1 MAESLSQKEID
12 ALLAAAAEGRVVPG
26 RVRRAENRYVRK
38 MDFARPSKFNK
49 DQVRTLQ
56 MLHENFCRRTSTML
70 AGTIRSMVDMQVTGA
85 EQIPYGDYV
94 ETLPVPTFAS
104 VLEVAPLGT
113 NAMASID
120 LPLLFAMIDR
130 LLGGPG
136 SGNVKTRELTDIE
149 VGLASGLMDSLL
161 VELTAAWQD
170 LCQIEFRLR
179 GVETNP
185 SQAQI
190 AQASEPSVLVVME
203 LSIGTASGSISLC
216 LPYQSIEAIVGDLT
230 AQRYFAV
237 GDEAPHSGGH
247 MLGGLQQVEMPV
259 RAQIGSAKVPVEQ
272 VLALGPGDVISLD
285 RKVTDG
291 VHLAVGNTRTFRA
304 MPGRDGK
311 HIAVRVIG
319 PAPSEERP
327 A

>member
-12 ALLAAAAEGRVVPG
+12 ALLAAASEGRAVPG
-26 RVRRAENRYVRK
+26 RTRRTENRYVRK

-49 DQVRTLQ
+49 DQVRTLH

-70 AGTIRSMVDMQVTGA
+70 TGTVRSMVEMQVTGA
-85 EQIPYGDYV
+85 EQISYGDYV

-113 NAMASID
+113 NAMASIE
-120 LPLLFAMIDR
+120 LPLLFAMLDR

-136 SGNVKTRELTDIE
+136 SGSVKARELTDIE

-161 VELTAAWQD
+161 VELSAAWQD

-185 SQAQI
+185 TVAQI

-203 LSIGTASGSISLC
+203 LSIGTASGSLSLC
-216 LPYQSIEAIVGDLT
+216 LPYQSIEPVVGELT

-237 GDEAPHSGGH
+237 GDEVPHTRDQ
-247 MLGGLQQVEMPV
+247 MLEGLQQVEMPV
-259 RAQIGSAKVPVEQ
+259 RVQVGSARIPVEQ
-272 VLALGPGDVISLD
+272 VLALGPGDVVSLD
-285 RKVTDG
+285 RRVTDG

-319 PAPSEERP
+319 PAPTEEQP
-327 A
+327 Q